1 MATVLDHTIV
11 PVQDRQRSVDFY
23 TRIFGFDDLGEVGPF
38 LAVRVND
45 TLNFDFRQSDD
56 FRSIHYAFA
65 MESDEFEAAFARIKE
80 SGIPYGDNPQGAG
93 QHEGPGNDHRSQGYG
108 EGGLFQG
115 PRRARSGNKD
125 PTDRTGVRSVGT
137 AIDFRLR
144 GE

>member
-80 SGIPYGDNPQGAG
+80 SGIPYGDSPREQDNMKSPGMTTGAKG
-93 QHEGPGNDHRSQGYG
+93 MGKAVY
-108 EGGLFQG
+108 F
-115 PRRARSGNKD
+115 KD
-125 PTDRTGVRSVGT
+125 PDGHVLEIKTY
-137 AIDFRLR
+137 
-144 GE
+144 

>member
-11 PVQDRQRSVDFY
+11 PVQDRQRSVEFY

-80 SGIPYGDNPQGAG
+80 SGIPYGDSPRAQDNMQ
-93 QHEGPGNDHRSQGYG
+93 GPGMTTGAKGMGKAVY
-108 EGGLFQG
+108 F
-115 PRRARSGNKD
+115 KD
-125 PTDRTGVRSVGT
+125 PDGHVLEIKSY
-137 AIDFRLR
+137 
-144 GE
+144 